1 MGDLDPVRLGDLLDG
16 VGRKVGIRRAAQ
28 IGRVWS
34 SWPGIVGEAMAEH
47 VEPTSLRDGVL
58 RLRGDSPAWANEVGY
73 LSDDIKQR
81 VNGFLG
87 ERLVEE
93 VRVWTGPGRVT
104 RRGAASAAPSAHEA
118 GSVARDPAEALE
130 RARRAWAKRR
140 QGGRGASPG
149 VPS

>member
-1 MGDLDPVRLGDLLDG
+1 MSELDPVRLGDLLDA
-16 VGRKVGIRRAAQ
+16 VGRKVGIRRASQ

-34 SWPGIVGEAMAEH
+34 SWSGIVGDAIAEH

-87 ERLVEE
+87 ERIVEE

-104 RRGAASAAPSAHEA
+104 RRDAGPTASSAEPA
-118 GSVARDPAEALE
+118 GRVAHHPAEAFE

-140 QGGRGASPG
+140 QERGRTPPELRS
-149 VPS
+149 